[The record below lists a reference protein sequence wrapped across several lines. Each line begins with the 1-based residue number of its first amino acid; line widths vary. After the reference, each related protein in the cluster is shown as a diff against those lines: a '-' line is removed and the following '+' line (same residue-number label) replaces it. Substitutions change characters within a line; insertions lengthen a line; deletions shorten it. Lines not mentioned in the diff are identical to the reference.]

1 MIKFEVIIIRLDK
14 FLSNQGL
21 GTRSEIKK
29 YILRSNV
36 KVNDVVVKKADLQI
50 DPEKD
55 IVSFLN
61 VNVQYSEFTYIM
73 LNKPANVISAT
84 ADKLHKTVI
93 DLLDKK
99 LKNLKLFP
107 VGRLD
112 IDTEGLV
119 ILTNNGK
126 FAHNT
131 LSPKKHVTKKYFVEV
146 AGFLTKEDKTIFN
159 DGIIIN
165 GDYKC
170 KPATLD
176 IISSDE
182 ISLCYVTITEG
193 KFHQIKK
200 MFFALDKKVLYLQR
214 VSFGGITLDEK
225 LKPGDYRPLT
235 DEELVSLE
243 EYL

>member
-1 MIKFEVIIIRLDK
+1 MRLDK
-14 FLSNQGL
+14 FLCNQGY

-29 YILRSNV
+29 YITRSNV
-36 KVNDVVVKKADLQI
+36 KVNDVIVKKPDLHI
-50 DPEKD
+50 DPNKD

-61 VNVQYSEFTYIM
+61 KTVEYNEFTYIM

-84 ADKLHKTVI
+84 TDNQHKTVI

-131 LSPKKHVTKKYFVEV
+131 LSPKKHIDKKYFVEV
-146 AGFLTKEDKTIFN
+146 GGRLNEDDIELFKTGITIN
-159 DGIIIN
+159 DN
-165 GDYKC
+165 YLC
-170 KPATLD
+170 KPAVMEIIFSDD
-176 IISSDE
+176 IST
-182 ISLCYVTITEG
+182 CYVTITEG

-200 MFFALDKKVLYLQR
+200 MFAALDKKVLYLKR
-214 VSFGGITLDEK
+214 VSFGIIELDQSLNFGE
-225 LKPGDYRPLT
+225 YRHLNNN
-235 DEELVSLE
+235 ELASLE
-243 EYL
+243 AYL